1 MMDLVDFYNNQL
13 RKVKFTRNSISLI
26 KSSSNQNLQTN
37 LNTFERIDPL
47 QKRLQEEYEREQIN
61 QKMPYLK
68 KSDSSY
74 LKTRFQQLENKGLDR
89 VARKNVLG
97 TKAEIE

>member
-1 MMDLVDFYNNQL
+1 
-13 RKVKFTRNSISLI
+13 
-26 KSSSNQNLQTN
+26 
-37 LNTFERIDPL
+37 
-47 QKRLQEEYEREQIN
+47 
-61 QKMPYLK
+61 MPYLK